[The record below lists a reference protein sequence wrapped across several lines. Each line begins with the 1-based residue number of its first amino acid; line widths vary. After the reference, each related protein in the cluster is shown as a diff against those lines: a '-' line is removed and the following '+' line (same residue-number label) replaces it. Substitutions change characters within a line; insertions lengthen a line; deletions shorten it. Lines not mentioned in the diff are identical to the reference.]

1 MAELWDQIHVER
13 KAIIDD
19 CENLTAAQWATP
31 SLCAGWSVHDLL
43 AHQVATA
50 KLTPASFFG
59 RFAASGFSFPKFANK
74 EIAREAAGG
83 PTATLAAFKAVYQRT
98 SSPPGP
104 KQSWLA
110 EALIHSED
118 MRQPLG
124 LHRDYPSDALLTLLD
139 FHKRSNAIIG
149 SRKRIAG
156 LALRATDLSWST
168 GEGPLV
174 EGPALALLMAMTGRK
189 PHLDQLT
196 GDGVEVLRG
205 RP

>member
-19 CENLTAAQWATP
+19 CENLTAAQWSTP
-31 SLCAGWSVHDLL
+31 SLCAGWTVHDLL
-43 AHQVATA
+43 AHQLATA
-50 KLTPASFFG
+50 KMTPGAFLG
-59 RFAASGFSFPKFANK
+59 KFAGSGFSFPKMVNK
-74 EIAREAAGG
+74 DIARETAGG
-83 PTATLAAFKAVYQRT
+83 PTATLAAFKAVYRRT

-104 KQSWLA
+104 KQSWLG

-124 LHRDYPSDALLTLLD
+124 LHRDYPMDALLTLLD
-139 FHKRSNAIIG
+139 FQKNSNAIIG
-149 SRKRIAG
+149 SKKRIAG
-156 LALRATDLSWST
+156 LSLRATDTSWST

-196 GDGVEVLRG
+196 GDGVEILRS
-205 RP
+205 R

>member
-1 MAELWDQIHVER
+1 MSDLWGQIHVER

-31 SLCAGWSVHDLL
+31 SLCEGWSVHDLL
-43 AHQVATA
+43 AHQLATA
-50 KLTPASFFG
+50 KMTPGAFLG
-59 RFAASGFSFPKFANK
+59 HFAASGFSFPKMVNK
-74 EIAREAAGG
+74 DLAREKAGG
-83 PTATLAAFKAVYQRT
+83 PTATLAAFKAAYKRT

-104 KQSWLA
+104 KQSWLG

-124 LHRDYPSDALLTLLD
+124 LHRDYPMDALLTLLD
-139 FHKRSNAIIG
+139 FQKNSNAIIG
-149 SRKRIAG
+149 SKKRIAG
-156 LALRATDLSWST
+156 LSLRATDTSWST

-196 GDGVEVLRG
+196 GDGVEILRS
-205 RP
+205 R